1 MRTLARSAFVVLAL
15 GFSGCEKQE
24 SHRSAEP
31 VASVDKVAALDPAVA
46 KALAQASAAA
56 RSNRRGPAAANPGG
70 PPPSGVFEPGEADRE
85 ARRGAPPKLTL
96 GDRGA
101 EPRVTLGPV
110 QPKPGWKAAGTIQVV
125 IQPPDPR
132 QQAAPVTVALSLEA
146 QKPKLGDAGA
156 GAPGGAADAITVLA
170 KVTSAEVAVAGI
182 PADMSARVAK
192 MKGAKIEYQ
201 IAPDGSGAGFRY
213 EVGTASELVD
223 YLRVLSDTLALVT
236 LPVPTEP
243 IGKGGFF
250 MTTSREGIYGL
261 DLVTYRMVKV
271 EEVDGDRVT
280 LSVGTKRYAANRRF
294 EFPGLAADA
303 PRDLLE
309 FDAQSE
315 ARLERRVGVPF
326 PLGGEVGSLLAAR
339 LGTAEQSGLLQI
351 QSKVGLAFPDK
362 STPATAPKKSPSGDS
377 ARSPAASEPAPAPAP

>member
-1 MRTLARSAFVVLAL
+1 MRILATSTVVVLAL
-15 GFSGCEKQE
+15 GLSGCEKQE
-24 SHRSAEP
+24 PQQQSTESD
-31 VASVDKVAALDPAVA
+31 ASVDKVAAIDPAVA
-46 KALAQASAAA
+46 KALAQASAGV
-56 RSNRRGPAAANPGG
+56 SSKKRGPSSANPGG

-85 ARRGAPPKLTL
+85 ARRGAAPKVTL

-110 QPKPGWKAAGTIQVV
+110 QPKPGWKSAGTVQVI

-132 QQAAPVTVALSLEA
+132 QQPAPVTVALSLEA

-156 GAPGGAADAITVLA
+156 GAPGGAADAITVIA
-170 KVTSAEVAVAGI
+170 KVTSAEVVVAGV
-182 PADMSARVAK
+182 AAETSARVAK
-192 MKGAKIEYQ
+192 LKGAKIEYQ
-201 IAPDGSGAGFRY
+201 VAADGSGVGFRY
-213 EVGTASELVD
+213 DAGAASELVD
-223 YLRVLSDTLALVT
+223 YLRVLSDALALVT

-243 IGKGGFF
+243 LGKGGFF

-303 PRDLLE
+303 PRDLIE

-315 ARLERRVGVPF
+315 ARIERRAGTPF
-326 PLGGEVGSLLAAR
+326 PLGGEVASLLAAR
-339 LGTAEQSGLLQI
+339 LGTAQKSGVLQI

-362 STPATAPKKSPSGDS
+362 SAPAAPKKSPSGDF
-377 ARSPAASEPAPAPAP
+377 AASPAPAPAPAP

>member
-1 MRTLARSAFVVLAL
+1 MRTLVCSAFVVLAL
-15 GFSGCEKQE
+15 GFLGCEKQE
-24 SHRSAEP
+24 SQETSAEP

-56 RSNRRGPAAANPGG
+56 RSNRRGPAATPGG

-85 ARRGAPPKLTL
+85 AKRGAAPKVTL

-101 EPRVTLGPV
+101 EPRVSLGSV
-110 QPKPGWKAAGTIQVV
+110 QPKPGWKSQGTVQVV

-156 GAPGGAADAITVLA
+156 GAPGGAADAVTVLA
-170 KVTSAEVAVAGI
+170 KVTGAQVAVAGV
-182 PADMSARVAK
+182 PVETNARVA
-192 MKGAKIEYQ
+192 MLKGAKIEYQ
-201 IAPDGSGAGFRY
+201 VAPDGSGAGFRY
-213 EVGTASELVD
+213 EAGAGADLVD
-223 YLRVLSDTLALVT
+223 YLRVLSDALALVT

-243 IGKGGFF
+243 LGKGGFF

-271 EEVDGDRVT
+271 EDVQGDRVT
-280 LSVGTKRYAANRRF
+280 LSVGTKRYAATRKF
-294 EFPGLAADA
+294 DFPGLAADA
-303 PRDLLE
+303 PRDLIE

-326 PLGGEVGSLLAAR
+326 PLGGEVASLLAAR
-339 LGTAEQSGLLQI
+339 LGTAQQSGLLQI
-351 QSKVGLAFPDK
+351 QSKVVLAFPDK
-362 STPATAPKKSPSGDS
+362 SAPAATPKKPS
-377 ARSPAASEPAPAPAP
+377 ASEPAPAPAPAP